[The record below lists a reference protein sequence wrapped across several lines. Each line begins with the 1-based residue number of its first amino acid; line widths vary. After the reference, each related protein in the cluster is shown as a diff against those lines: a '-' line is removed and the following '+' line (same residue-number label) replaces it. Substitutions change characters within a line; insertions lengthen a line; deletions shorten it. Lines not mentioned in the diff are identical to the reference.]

1 MDSIHGVQDPAPG
14 LGPEHE
20 EFRRAVRALVERELA
35 PHADEWEAAGLVPRE
50 LYRRMGGLGYLGL
63 RYSPEHGGAGL
74 DFWYTL
80 VLAQELVKCGSI
92 GTAVGL
98 LAHMEFA
105 LSVIDARGTP
115 EQKKE
120 FLAPAI
126 QGERIAAIGISEPGA
141 GSDVGALR
149 TAARRDG
156 GDWVITGSKTFIT
169 NGTRADFVS
178 LVTRT
183 GGPGPKGLSV
193 ILVPSDARG
202 FRVGR
207 ALPKMGARASDTA
220 ELFFDDCRVPLR
232 NLVGEEGKG
241 FGYVMDHFKG
251 ERLVISAFALG
262 AMERMWA
269 EATRYAAERH
279 LFGQPLGKFQIWRHR
294 LADVRT
300 TIEAT
305 RQLVHWACDRL
316 NRDAADAS
324 LAASMAKL
332 FSCEQVK
339 HVANEVFQLH
349 GGYGFIEE
357 YPICRLYRDVAA
369 FTIGAGTSEVMREI
383 IARDVEL

>member
-1 MDSIHGVQDPAPG
+1 MLEYTSVTEYYSSVIDASPW
-14 LGPEHE
+14 LGTEHE
-20 EFRRAVRALVERELA
+20 EFRRAVRAVVARELA
-35 PHADEWEAAGLVPRE
+35 PHADAWEAAGIFPRE
-50 LYRRMGGLGYLGL
+50 IYGLMGRLGYLGL
-63 RYSPEHGGAGL
+63 RYAPEHGGAGL

-80 VLAQELVKCGSI
+80 ILAQELVKCGSV

-115 EQKKE
+115 EQKRE

-126 QGERIAAIGISEPGA
+126 RGEKIAAIGISEPGA
-141 GSDVGALR
+141 GSEVAAIR
-149 TAARRDG
+149 TTARREG
-156 GDWVITGSKTFIT
+156 GDWVINGSKIFIT

-178 LVTRT
+178 LVART

-193 ILVPSDARG
+193 IL
-202 FRVGR
+202 
-207 ALPKMGARASDTA
+207 LPSDTA
-220 ELFFDDCRVPLR
+220 ELFFDDCRVPLA

-262 AMERMWA
+262 VMERLW
-269 EATRYAAERH
+269 EEGTRYAAERRV
-279 LFGQPLGKFQIWRHR
+279 FGQPLGKFQAWRHR

-316 NRDAADAS
+316 NRDAPDAS

-369 FTIGAGTSEVMREI
+369 FTIGAGTSEIMREI
-383 IARDVEL
+383 IARDEQL

>member
-1 MDSIHGVQDPAPG
+1 VDTSPW

-20 EFRRAVRALVERELA
+20 EFRRALRAVVARELA
-35 PHADEWEAAGLVPRE
+35 PHADEWEAAGIFPRE
-50 LYRRMGGLGYLGL
+50 IYALMGKLGYLGL
-63 RYSPEHGGAGL
+63 RYAPEYGGAGL

-80 VLAQELVKCGSI
+80 ILAQELVKCGSV

-105 LSVIDARGTP
+105 LSVIEARGTP
-115 EQKKE
+115 EQKRE

-126 QGERIAAIGISEPGA
+126 RGEKIASIGISEPGA
-141 GSDVGALR
+141 GSDVGAML
-149 TAARRDG
+149 TTARRDG
-156 GDWVITGSKTFIT
+156 GDWVINGSKIFIT

-178 LVTRT
+178 LVART

-193 ILVPSDARG
+193 ILLPSDTKG

-207 ALPKMGARASDTA
+207 ALQKMGNRASDTA

-232 NLVGEEGKG
+232 NLVGEEGQG

-251 ERLVISAFALG
+251 ERIVISAFALG
-262 AMERMWA
+262 VMERLW
-269 EATRYAAERH
+269 EEGTRYAAERR
-279 LFGQPLGKFQIWRHR
+279 LFGQPLGKFQTWRHR

-316 NRDAADAS
+316 NRAAPDAS

-369 FTIGAGTSEVMREI
+369 FTIGAGTSEIMREI
-383 IARDVEL
+383 IAREEQL

>member
-1 MDSIHGVQDPAPG
+1 MQSSTPWLQ
-14 LGPEHE
+14 PEHE
-20 EFRRAVRALVERELA
+20 EFRLALRRVVSREIA
-35 PHADEWEAAGLVPRE
+35 PHAEAWEAAGLFPRE
-50 LYRRMGGLGYLGL
+50 LYGLMGRLGYLGL
-63 RYSPEHGGAGL
+63 RYAPEYGGGGL

-80 VLAQELVKCGSI
+80 ILAQELVKCGSV

-105 LSVIDARGTP
+105 LSVIDARGTV
-115 EQKKE
+115 EQKRE
-120 FLAPAI
+120 FLAPGI
-126 QGERIAAIGISEPGA
+126 RGERIAAIGITEPGA

-149 TAARRDG
+149 TSARRDG
-156 GDWVITGSKTFIT
+156 GDWVISGSKIFIT

-178 LVTRT
+178 LLART
-183 GGPGPKGLSV
+183 GGPGPAGLSV
-193 ILVPSDARG
+193 ILLPSDTRG

-207 ALPKMGARASDTA
+207 ALQKMGSRASDTA

-232 NLVGEEGKG
+232 YLVGEEGKG

-262 AMERMWA
+262 VMEQLWDEGVRH
-269 EATRYAAERH
+269 ATERH
-279 LFGQPLGKFQIWRHR
+279 AFGRPLGAFQVWRHR

-300 TIEAT
+300 TLEAT

-316 NRDAADAS
+316 NRDAPDAS

-339 HVANEVFQLH
+339 RVANEVFQLH

-369 FTIGAGTSEVMREI
+369 FTLGAGTSEIMREI
-383 IARDVEL
+383 IAREAAV

>member
-1 MDSIHGVQDPAPG
+1 MPDASPW
-14 LGPEHE
+14 LSPEHE
-20 EFRRAVRALVERELA
+20 EFRRALRALVARELA
-35 PHADEWEAAGLVPRE
+35 PHADAWEAAGIFPRE
-50 LYRRMGGLGYLGL
+50 IYALMGKLGYLGL
-63 RYSPEHGGAGL
+63 RYAPEYGGAGL

-80 VLAQELVKCGSI
+80 ILAQELVKCGSV

-105 LSVIDARGTP
+105 LSVIEARGTP
-115 EQKKE
+115 EQKRE

-126 QGERIAAIGISEPGA
+126 RGEKIASIGISEPGA
-141 GSDVGALR
+141 GSDVAAML
-149 TAARRDG
+149 TTARRDG
-156 GDWVITGSKTFIT
+156 GDWVINGSKIFIT

-178 LVTRT
+178 LVART

-193 ILVPSDARG
+193 ILLPSDTKG

-207 ALPKMGARASDTA
+207 ALQKMGSRASDTA
-220 ELFFDDCRVPLR
+220 ELFFDDCRVPLG
-232 NLVGEEGKG
+232 NLVGEEGHG

-251 ERLVISAFALG
+251 ERIVISAFALG
-262 AMERMWA
+262 VMERLW
-269 EATRYAAERH
+269 EEGTRYAAERR
-279 LFGQPLGKFQIWRHR
+279 LFGQPLGKFQAWRHR

-316 NRDAADAS
+316 NRDAPDAS

-369 FTIGAGTSEVMREI
+369 FTIGAGTSEIMREI
-383 IARDVEL
+383 IAREEQL

>member
-1 MDSIHGVQDPAPG
+1 MPDASPW
-14 LGPEHE
+14 LSPEHE
-20 EFRRAVRALVERELA
+20 EFRRALRAVVARELA
-35 PHADEWEAAGLVPRE
+35 PHADEWEAAGIFPRE
-50 LYRRMGGLGYLGL
+50 IYALMGKLGYLGL
-63 RYSPEHGGAGL
+63 RYAPEYGGAGL

-80 VLAQELVKCGSI
+80 ILAQELVKCGSV

-105 LSVIDARGTP
+105 LSVIEARGTP
-115 EQKKE
+115 EQKRE

-126 QGERIAAIGISEPGA
+126 RGEKIASIGISEPGA
-141 GSDVGALR
+141 GSDVAAML
-149 TAARRDG
+149 TTARRDG
-156 GDWVITGSKTFIT
+156 GDWVINGSKIFIT

-178 LVTRT
+178 LVART

-193 ILVPSDARG
+193 ILLPSDTKG

-207 ALPKMGARASDTA
+207 ALQKMGARASDTA
-220 ELFFDDCRVPLR
+220 ELFFDDCRVPLE
-232 NLVGEEGKG
+232 NLVGEEGHG
-241 FGYVMDHFKG
+241 FAYVMDHFKG
-251 ERLVISAFALG
+251 ERIVISAFALG
-262 AMERMWA
+262 VMERLW
-269 EATRYAAERH
+269 EEGTRYAAERR
-279 LFGQPLGKFQIWRHR
+279 LFGQPLGKFQVWRHR

-316 NRDAADAS
+316 NRDAPDAS

-369 FTIGAGTSEVMREI
+369 FTIGAGTSEIMREI
-383 IARDVEL
+383 IAREEQL

>member
-1 MDSIHGVQDPAPG
+1 MRDTSPW

-20 EFRRAVRALVERELA
+20 EFRRAVRAVVARELA
-35 PHADEWEAAGLVPRE
+35 PHADEWEAAGIFPRE
-50 LYRRMGGLGYLGL
+50 IYALMGKLGYLGL
-63 RYSPEHGGAGL
+63 RYAPEYGGAGL

-80 VLAQELVKCGSI
+80 ILAQELVKCGSV

-105 LSVIDARGTP
+105 LSVIEARGTP
-115 EQKKE
+115 EQKRE
-120 FLAPAI
+120 FLVPAI
-126 QGERIAAIGISEPGA
+126 RGEKIASIGVSEPGA
-141 GSDVGALR
+141 GSDVAAML
-149 TAARRDG
+149 TTARRDG
-156 GDWVITGSKTFIT
+156 GDWVINGSKIFIT

-178 LVTRT
+178 LVART

-193 ILVPSDARG
+193 ILLPSDTKG

-207 ALPKMGARASDTA
+207 ALQKMGSRASDTA
-220 ELFFDDCRVPLR
+220 EIFFDDCRVPLR
-232 NLVGEEGKG
+232 NLVGEEGHG

-251 ERLVISAFALG
+251 ERIVISAFALG
-262 AMERMWA
+262 VMERLW
-269 EATRYAAERH
+269 EEGTRYAAERR
-279 LFGQPLGKFQIWRHR
+279 LFGQPLGKFQVWRHR

-316 NRDAADAS
+316 NRDAPDAS

-369 FTIGAGTSEVMREI
+369 FTIGAGTSEIMREI
-383 IARDVEL
+383 IAREEQL

>member
-1 MDSIHGVQDPAPG
+1 MLDAAPW

-20 EFRRAVRALVERELA
+20 EFRRALRAVVARELA
-35 PHADEWEAAGLVPRE
+35 PHADEWEAAGIDPRE
-50 LYRRMGGLGYLGL
+50 IYALMGKLGYLGL
-63 RYSPEHGGAGL
+63 RYAPEYGGAGL

-80 VLAQELVKCGSI
+80 ILAQELVKCGSV

-105 LSVIDARGTP
+105 LSVIEARGTP
-115 EQKKE
+115 EQKRE

-126 QGERIAAIGISEPGA
+126 RGEKIASIGISEPGA
-141 GSDVGALR
+141 GSDVAAML
-149 TAARRDG
+149 TTARRDC
-156 GDWVITGSKTFIT
+156 GDWVINGSKTFIT

-178 LVTRT
+178 LVART

-193 ILVPSDARG
+193 ILLPSDTKG

-207 ALPKMGARASDTA
+207 ALQKMGSRASDTA

-251 ERLVISAFALG
+251 ERIVISAFALG
-262 AMERMWA
+262 VMERLW
-269 EATRYAAERH
+269 EEGTRYAAERR
-279 LFGQPLGKFQIWRHR
+279 LFGQPLGKFQVWRHR

-316 NRDAADAS
+316 NRDAPDAS

-369 FTIGAGTSEVMREI
+369 FTIGAGTSEIMREI
-383 IARDVEL
+383 IAREEQL

>member
-1 MDSIHGVQDPAPG
+1 
-14 LGPEHE
+14 
-20 EFRRAVRALVERELA
+20 
-35 PHADEWEAAGLVPRE
+35 
-50 LYRRMGGLGYLGL
+50 
-63 RYSPEHGGAGL
+63 
-74 DFWYTL
+74 
-80 VLAQELVKCGSI
+80 
-92 GTAVGL
+92 
-98 LAHMEFA
+98 MEFA

-115 EQKKE
+115 EQKRE

-126 QGERIAAIGISEPGA
+126 RGEKIAAIGISEPGA
-141 GSDVGALR
+141 GSEVAAIR
-149 TAARRDG
+149 TTARREG
-156 GDWVITGSKTFIT
+156 GDWVIDGSKTFIT

-178 LVTRT
+178 LVART

-193 ILVPSDARG
+193 ILLPSDTKG

-207 ALPKMGARASDTA
+207 ALQKMGSRASDTA
-220 ELFFDDCRVPLR
+220 ELFFDDCRVPLA
-232 NLVGEEGKG
+232 NLVGQEGHG

-262 AMERMWA
+262 VMERLW
-269 EATRYAAERH
+269 EEGTRYAAERRV
-279 LFGQPLGKFQIWRHR
+279 FGQPLGKFQAWRHR

-316 NRDAADAS
+316 NRDAPDAS

-339 HVANEVFQLH
+339 HVANEIFQLH

-369 FTIGAGTSEVMREI
+369 FTIGAGTSEIMREI
-383 IARDVEL
+383 IARDEQL